1 MSQAVKCLI
10 LLAVVALLF
19 VTELIPLA
27 ITATAGAIAC
37 GLLGFI
43 PAKQVF
49 SGLSNS
55 TVVLF
60 AGWKDL
66 VSLNLHGS
74 VFLYLSQV
82 CSI

>member
-1 MSQAVKCLI
+1 MTPAVKCLI
-10 LLAVVALLF
+10 VLAIVALLF
-19 VTELIPLA
+19 ITELIPLA
-27 ITATAGAIAC
+27 ITAMSGAIAC

-60 AGWKDL
+60 AGMYVRCWCCH
-66 VSLNLHGS
+66 VPYWSGTENRY
-74 VFLYLSQV
+74 FYR
-82 CSI
+82 

>member
-60 AGWKDL
+60 AGIS
-66 VSLNLHGS
+66 SLA
-74 VFLYLSQV
+74 QQ
-82 CSI
+82 CSIPVWPKKSVIL

>member
-1 MSQAVKCLI
+1 MTPAVKCLI
-10 LLAVVALLF
+10 VLAIVALLF
-19 VTELIPLA
+19 ITELIPLA
-27 ITATAGAIAC
+27 ITAMSGAIAC

-60 AGWKDL
+60 RRYVRCWCCHVPYWSGTE
-66 VSLNLHGS
+66 NRY
-74 VFLYLSQV
+74 FYR
-82 CSI
+82 